1 MFKCTLTLN
10 NLKGLSAS
18 HRRGNIEPSLVL
30 PVLLLKVSEVNQ
42 SVLSE
47 QTMDVLQ
54 KRRKRRGKK
63 MLPSTQQNCIENNK
77 NLDEHKILN
86 KYFNFHFQVL
96 KLKNIV

>member
-18 HRRGNIEPSLVL
+18 RRRGNIESSLVL
-30 PVLLLKVSEVNQ
+30 PVLLLKVSEVKQ

-63 MLPSTQQNCIENNK
+63 FFHQ
-77 NLDEHKILN
+77 LN
-86 KYFNFHFQVL
+86 KTAL
-96 KLKNIV
+96 KTTKISTNTKY